1 MSREL
6 NHAVIGFFG
15 VITVLAAVFVATYGA
30 DSLDAAKVLTNRAS
44 LLLIG
49 SNSFDTIGGGF
60 LANIG
65 ISLASMMIATVL
77 GISLGGATTAPNPVV
92 RNTAILVVNLM
103 RNSPWL
109 VVLYAMLY
117 LIPFR
122 LSIFGTEYW
131 VSPAAKAIVGLAVP
145 VTAYMSEVFRAGI
158 QSVPDGQWESAR
170 ALGYRRGAILRR
182 IILPQAL
189 PQMIPNIMT
198 TYAMLFIGTSLVVVT
213 GTKDVLSVAKTVIA
227 SDGDDYA
234 TAVYLFVLLLFFI
247 YCYPI
252 ATASR
257 AIENKIRKAGLHG

>member
-1 MSREL
+1 MSREVR
-6 NHAVIGFFG
+6 HAIIGFFG
-15 VITVLAAVFVATYGA
+15 VIAVLIAVFLTAYSGE
-30 DSLDAAKVLTNRAS
+30 SLNAARVLINRAS
-44 LLLIG
+44 LLLVG
-49 SNSFDTIGGGF
+49 SNAFDSIGGGF

-65 ISLASMMIATVL
+65 ISLVSMVIATVL
-77 GISLGGATTAPNPVV
+77 GIMLGGATTAPNRAARAP
-92 RNTAILVVNLM
+92 AILVVNLM

-122 LSIFGTEYW
+122 VSIFGHEYW
-131 VSPAAKAIVGLAVP
+131 VSPAAKAIIGLAVP
-145 VTAYMSEVFRAGI
+145 VTAYMAEVFRAGI

-252 ATASR
+252 AAASR
-257 AIENKIRKAGLHG
+257 AIEQKIRKAG